1 MPRERIIVAQRC
13 LRLRRRAS
21 LPDALRDA
29 LPVGVCRVEAD
40 ASRLVIIVKATL
52 EYDVS
57 SDGAAVEA
65 HLAEEQLPLSLA
77 RPGRMPG
84 AREDEL
90 EYPSDFVPVKAGTD
104 VMLVGH
110 AYRHGP
116 AKPGVTHI
124 DARLSLDEWSR
135 RFFVVAGGA
144 AERLPLSNTY
154 LRSVD
159 GTSPLGP
166 SGPIL
171 RTPPPLR
178 PGAPIDAR
186 HYNAAPKEQR
196 LLRIPPN
203 VNVGLENLSPRAPKV
218 TVRLPALQPRALVD
232 IRHGG
237 GADVRLRR
245 DTLWIDA
252 DAQRI
257 VLVWRGQL
265 RVPNLDRPKIERIL
279 ISLEDLKQTRSIGE
293 ILRQLPR
300 GAFAYA
306 VEPAD
311 LEPGATPIPL
321 DDARLRAA
329 RQRTW
334 LHPRPPDPVLDLA
347 EYTALATALAA
358 PGAKRSELLA
368 KAGLDEYGML
378 LEQRAWAGRRAE
390 AVMKRSVS

>member
-52 EYDVS
+52 ESDVS
-57 SDGAAVEA
+57 SDGAPVEA
-65 HLAEEQLPLSLA
+65 HLAEEQIPLSLA

-84 AREDEL
+84 AREDERD
-90 EYPSDFVPVKAGTD
+90 YPSEVVPVKAGTD

-116 AKPGVTHI
+116 ATPGVTHI

-178 PGAPIDAR
+178 PSRSGA
-186 HYNAAPKEQR
+186 
-196 LLRIPPN
+196 
-203 VNVGLENLSPRAPKV
+203 
-218 TVRLPALQPRALVD
+218 
-232 IRHGG
+232 
-237 GADVRLRR
+237 
-245 DTLWIDA
+245 
-252 DAQRI
+252 
-257 VLVWRGQL
+257 
-265 RVPNLDRPKIERIL
+265 
-279 ISLEDLKQTRSIGE
+279 
-293 ILRQLPR
+293 
-300 GAFAYA
+300 
-306 VEPAD
+306 
-311 LEPGATPIPL
+311 
-321 DDARLRAA
+321 
-329 RQRTW
+329 
-334 LHPRPPDPVLDLA
+334 
-347 EYTALATALAA
+347 
-358 PGAKRSELLA
+358 
-368 KAGLDEYGML
+368 
-378 LEQRAWAGRRAE
+378 
-390 AVMKRSVS
+390 